1 MNVSLTKELETYVGK
16 KVHSGL
22 YHSASEVLRESL
34 RLLRERDAA
43 QKYRLEELRR
53 DVRLGLN
60 QLDRGERAPLDM
72 EAIKARV
79 HQGVRKHGTR

>member
-16 KVHSGL
+16 KVRSGL

-34 RLLRERDAA
+34 RLLRERDSV
-43 QKYRLEELRR
+43 QKYRIEELRR
-53 DVRLGLN
+53 DIRMGMN
-60 QLDRGERAPLDM
+60 QLDRGDGAPLDM

-79 HQGVRKHGTR
+79 RQGVRRRGTK